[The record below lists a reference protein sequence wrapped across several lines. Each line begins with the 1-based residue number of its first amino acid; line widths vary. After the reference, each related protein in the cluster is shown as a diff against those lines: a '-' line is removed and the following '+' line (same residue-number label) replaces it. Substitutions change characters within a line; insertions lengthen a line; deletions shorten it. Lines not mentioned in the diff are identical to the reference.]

1 MSKSL
6 LLAVCLLLS
15 LLVFA
20 CSRSQDTN
28 RNAAVTISGDPIGVP
43 ECDNFLNA
51 YESCLSTK
59 VPEAARAN
67 LRTVM
72 TKWRTDWKKLADNPQ
87 TKPGLVEACKA
98 QHETARTQMKAYGCT
113 F

>member
-1 MSKSL
+1 MSRSL
-6 LLAVCLLLS
+6 LLIFCLVLA

-20 CSRSQDTN
+20 CSRPDTN
-28 RNAAVTISGDPIGVP
+28 RNTTVTVSGEPVGVP

-51 YESCLSTK
+51 YETCVSTK
-59 VPEAARAN
+59 VPEVGRPQFQ
-67 LRTVM
+67 TVM
-72 TKWRTDWKKLADNPQ
+72 MTWRTNWKRLADNPQ